1 MIEMLGGSVVPPSN
15 FQFVAT
21 IVADNQPFTIIFP
34 RPRGGA
40 YAHPREGIIKT
51 IETMSN
57 KQLEIG
63 TRVLRHCRDCDY
75 YEKQWQKSRI
85 GWCYWLG
92 RYCVGSSYE
101 CEDGFKERL

>member
-40 YAHPREGIIKT
+40 YAHPREGITKKIDNMSKKQQENST
-51 IETMSN
+51 I
-57 KQLEIG
+57 
-63 TRVLRHCRDCDY
+63 VLRHCRDCDY
-75 YEKQWQKSRI
+75 YQKTWEKSRL
-85 GWCYWLG
+85 GWCHWLG
-92 RYCVGSSYE
+92 TWCVDSSYE
-101 CEDGFKERL
+101 CEDGFKDK

>member
-1 MIEMLGGSVVPPSN
+1 
-15 FQFVAT
+15 
-21 IVADNQPFTIIFP
+21 
-34 RPRGGA
+34 
-40 YAHPREGIIKT
+40 
-51 IETMSN
+51 MSN

-63 TRVLRHCRDCDY
+63 TRVFRHCRNCAY

-92 RYCVGSSYE
+92 HCCVGSSYE